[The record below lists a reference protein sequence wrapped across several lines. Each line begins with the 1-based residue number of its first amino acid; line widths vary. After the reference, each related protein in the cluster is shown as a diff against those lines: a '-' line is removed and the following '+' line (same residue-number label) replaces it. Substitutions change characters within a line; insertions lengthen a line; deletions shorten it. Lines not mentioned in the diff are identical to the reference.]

1 MKPLIL
7 LALSLSLVACSG
19 TGEKYNS
26 SIDTQ
31 TTSETGKVF
40 ITRESGFGGSGT
52 LVAVVLNGNQIG
64 EIGNDEILIADS
76 KGGDNIIS
84 ARTTGVGSLFYGSDE
99 YTFSNDG
106 STNSYFVLTLKNSIL
121 NNRIIIQETTE
132 KSWKQLAQD

>member
-1 MKPLIL
+1 M
-7 LALSLSLVACSG
+7 
-19 TGEKYNS
+19 
-26 SIDTQ
+26 
-31 TTSETGKVF
+31 
-40 ITRESGFGGSGT
+40 
-52 LVAVVLNGNQIG
+52 VAVVLNGNQIG

-121 NNRIIIQETTE
+121 SNRIIIQETTE